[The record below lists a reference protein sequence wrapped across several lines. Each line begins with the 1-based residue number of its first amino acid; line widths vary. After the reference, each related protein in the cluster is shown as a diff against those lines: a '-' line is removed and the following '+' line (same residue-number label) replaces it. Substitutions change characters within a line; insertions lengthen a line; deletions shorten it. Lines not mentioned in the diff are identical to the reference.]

1 MKNFR
6 RRLIAA
12 GISVGLAGMA
22 LPSTGLATV
31 ITFNQSNALASQF
44 SQEPLPGAFYT
55 ETQTGGTFGGTVNG
69 YSGSDYF
76 ATAVLKS
83 RTFSFGLNNSISLGI
98 DFYFSGKL
106 TPLVPGLNAVR
117 SLRLG
122 LLGSKSAAFEMYGDQ
137 SVYVEGLYAIPL
149 NQMYF
154 AAIDQ
159 TQSVIIA
166 GSIGAFT
173 PVTDSWYE
181 LDATFQNQGNGMKT
195 FEGTVLSL
203 GSEGR
208 SPPVSVVSWKQ
219 TIGIPSPSGLS
230 GPVYAGFSALAGGGI
245 SSVDNLSVPGGTQDV
260 PEPSSLGLLAIALGF
275 LGALRSK
282 SRRPFGF
289 WRSRIEHRDGLR
301 PHVLI

>member
-6 RRLIAA
+6 RRLITA
-12 GISVGLAGMA
+12 GISVGLAAMA

-55 ETQTGGTFGGTVNG
+55 QTQTGGTFGGTVNG

-76 ATAVLKS
+76 ATAVLKD

-106 TPLVPGLNAVR
+106 TPLFPGANAVR

-122 LLGSKSAAFEMYGDQ
+122 LLGSQSSAFEIYGDQ
-137 SVYVEGLYAIPL
+137 AAYIEGLYSITQ
-149 NQMYF
+149 NQMDIV
-154 AAIDQ
+154 AVDQ
-159 TQSVIIA
+159 TRSVVIVGSLGSFVPVA
-166 GSIGAFT
+166 G
-173 PVTDSWYE
+173 SWYE
-181 LDATFQNQGNGMKT
+181 LNATFLNQGNGMKT
-195 FEGTVLSL
+195 FGGTVIGL

-208 SPPVSVVSWKQ
+208 SPPVSLFLGKQ
-219 TIGIPSPSGLS
+219 TLGISSQNDLS
-230 GPVYAGFSALAGGGI
+230 GQVYAGFSALAGGGI

-260 PEPSSLGLLAIALGF
+260 PEPSSLGLLAIALCF
-275 LGALRSK
+275 LGALRA
-282 SRRPFGF
+282 SRAGRLAFVG
-289 WRSRIEHRDGLR
+289 RS
-301 PHVLI
+301 